1 MTTQPIMLKVLSG
14 QRHWQNYATFCAE
27 YDKAARKLDPALAG
41 TFPSRPQLHRWT
53 SGALRGL
60 PYPGHCRVLEEMFA
74 GWTAEQLF
82 QPATPELLYAGGQ
95 ASGSGISPSASPA
108 GPPVFAAPSVGIRPF
123 IEQALARE
131 HVSIDFAGFS
141 GETLHG
147 VMQEPLDKIR
157 IGRIRPASVT
167 IRMLLPDTTR
177 PMVLPCRVGDLA
189 DDPDYRER
197 MTRLT
202 SRHAHAIIDTVQEL
216 TRLGLLQNGTAE
228 IRAHPCPPMFKLYI
242 LNGEEA
248 FFGLYPIIRHRIPFA
263 SGDRDI
269 YDLMGKDAVV
279 FHHSVHSGQ
288 PTDIPYIEQS
298 RTWFASMWDTISYEY
313 PA

>member
-1 MTTQPIMLKVLSG
+1 VQQPIMLKVLLG

-27 YDKAARKLDPALAG
+27 YGKAARRIDSDLG
-41 TFPSRPQLHRWT
+41 QTFPSRAQLHRWLN
-53 SGALRGL
+53 GALRSL
-60 PYPGHCRVLEEMFA
+60 PYAEHCRVLEEMFP

-82 QPATPELLYAGGQ
+82 QPSTPELLYAGAQHG
-95 ASGSGISPSASPA
+95 GHGIPA
-108 GPPVFAAPSVGIRPF
+108 PAGTPGPPVFAAPSVGIRPF
-123 IEQALARE
+123 VEQAFARE
-131 HVSIDFAGFS
+131 HVTIDFAGFS

-147 VMQEPLDKIR
+147 VIQEPLDKIR
-157 IGRIRPASVT
+157 IGRIKPASIA

-177 PMVLPCRVGDLA
+177 PMVLPCRADDLS

-197 MTRLT
+197 ATRLT
-202 SRHAHAIIDTVQEL
+202 SRHASAILDSVQEL
-216 TRLGLLQNGTAE
+216 TRLGLLQSATAE

-242 LNGEEA
+242 LNGEEV
-248 FFGLYPIIRHRIPFA
+248 FFGLYPITRQRIPLA
-263 SGDRDI
+263 GGDRDI

-288 PTDIPYIEQS
+288 PTDIPYIEQAQ
-298 RTWFASMWDTISYEY
+298 TWFTSMWETISYEL